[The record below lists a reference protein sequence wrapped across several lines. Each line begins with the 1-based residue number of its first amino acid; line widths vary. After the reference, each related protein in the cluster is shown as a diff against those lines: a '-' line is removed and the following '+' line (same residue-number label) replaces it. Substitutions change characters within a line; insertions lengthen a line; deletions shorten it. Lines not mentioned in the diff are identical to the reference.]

1 MARSEKTCPGD
12 CSKCPLLAN
21 NEVDMIPCILDQTFQ
36 RIQRMEKTITEI
48 KAKVLAEKSPANFA
62 SADAD
67 AEEEDEE
74 EDEEQEA
81 DVVKQTANNKNNGQS
96 NQNMQ

>member
-36 RIQRMEKTITEI
+36 RIQRMEKTMTEI

-62 SADAD
+62 SAD